1 VGCLACPNSLA
12 RRLTQHNGQGLDH
25 STVHQLSTEHQ
36 VAQSDG
42 LQRALPCLKFCLGTG
57 SWLYSNYFRPCW
69 KSQSNFLTR
78 VTWQCWVSQEC
89 ENCEI
94 EVWIRILTLC
104 MCIHVSGSWWTV
116 SKSSASGGLVLFHA
130 YSEAFKAVH
139 QISPFPSICFHST
152 ILCCSFVLWTI
163 SVSSLIKTN
172 CYSKYGLIENSI
184 SGKNLLWFVIVN
196 LCVGCYMISSQM
208 ATMLK
213 HLE

>member
-1 VGCLACPNSLA
+1 
-12 RRLTQHNGQGLDH
+12 
-25 STVHQLSTEHQ
+25 
-36 VAQSDG
+36 
-42 LQRALPCLKFCLGTG
+42 
-57 SWLYSNYFRPCW
+57 
-69 KSQSNFLTR
+69 
-78 VTWQCWVSQEC
+78 
-89 ENCEI
+89 
-94 EVWIRILTLC
+94 

-139 QISPFPSICFHST
+139 QIRPYPSICFCST
-152 ILCCSFVLWTI
+152 IVCGSFVLWTI

-172 CYSKYGLIENSI
+172 CYSEYGLIENSI

-213 HLE
+213 HLGVKETFDDQKFESGNFHMWTLLEDCRQHINLRICRTMYTYKSIKRQKIGYIFFLRGKCEPNEWDTLFFNKMRFMSVNSVHYFCVLYWNNKFYYNLYWH